1 MDLNALTSRNLS
13 LSLSISVH
21 CLSFSLSLSPC
32 VRHAQTHTHTTTTTN
47 RKTVASRLPP
57 RQSAPDRGTAS
68 SGQGAKAS
76 QDFRPYCYYYISTTT
91 VAGLVLLSLL
101 VFLWL
106 LTNTIFPIFYYCNC
120 YNIFLLEQKDVKN
133 LQTMLPFEG
142 CYARANKW
150 YYYEVFRPL

>member
-13 LSLSISVH
+13 LSLSVH
-21 CLSFSLSLSPC
+21 LRPLSLLLSLSLSPC

-101 VFLWL
+101 VFL
-106 LTNTIFPIFYYCNC
+106 
-120 YNIFLLEQKDVKN
+120 
-133 LQTMLPFEG
+133 
-142 CYARANKW
+142 
-150 YYYEVFRPL
+150 